1 MSYLE
6 RGEYIGPTFK
16 VPKEATVTIPYK
28 DFEAMKSEIQ
38 WLRKKIIELA
48 NEKER
53 QEARDR
59 RHNG

>member
-1 MSYLE
+1 MSCLE
-6 RGEYIGPTFK
+6 RGEYIGPAFK

-48 NEKER
+48 NERER
-53 QEARDR
+53 QEASV
-59 RHNG
+59 